1 MAQALVSGAAEEQ
14 IREIKPECISEEI
27 KASINR
33 RGKRPELFW
42 LYLFEAVSKLKELIE
57 KVRERVAEAKE
68 ERLEFPVRSPL
79 AAKYQQLESI
89 QRKLDDQNE
98 AIFNR
103 ELELGRVRNELVSA
117 TGIFKRKERKSLQE
131 QVDSLERQVASMK
144 RWLSGIVREHGYETV
159 QEFMQEYQAA
169 RKEYKGYMAAVEE
182 WRRRTEAKG
191 FMDMQL
197 REAKKR
203 TEEREEYRGYRSSGR
218 GAR

>member
-1 MAQALVSGAAEEQ
+1 M
-14 IREIKPECISEEI
+14 EEI

-42 LYLFEAVSKLKELIE
+42 LYLFEAVSKLKEPIE

-89 QRKLDDQNE
+89 PKKLDDQNK

-103 ELELGRVRNELVSA
+103 ELELGRVRNKLACA
-117 TGIFKRKERKSLQE
+117 TGIFKGKERKGLQE
-131 QVDSLERQVASMK
+131 QVDSLEHQVASMK

-169 RKEYKGYMAAVEE
+169 RKEYKAYRTAVEE
-182 WRRRTEAKG
+182 WKRRTEAKG
-191 FMDMQL
+191 FVDMQI

-203 TEEREEYRGYRSSGR
+203 TEEREEDRGYRSSGR

>member
-1 MAQALVSGAAEEQ
+1 M
-14 IREIKPECISEEI
+14 EEI

-89 QRKLDDQNE
+89 QKKLDDQNE

-103 ELELGRVRNELVSA
+103 ELELGRVRNKLACA
-117 TGIFKRKERKSLQE
+117 TGIFKRKERKGLQE
-131 QVDSLERQVASMK
+131 QVDSLGSK
-144 RWLSGIVREHGYETV
+144 HETLAIW
-159 QEFMQEYQAA
+159 EC
-169 RKEYKGYMAAVEE
+169 
-182 WRRRTEAKG
+182 T
-191 FMDMQL
+191 
-197 REAKKR
+197 
-203 TEEREEYRGYRSSGR
+203 
-218 GAR
+218 GAWI